1 MTIPGHNLIST
12 RNGWK
17 SILLGTSTT
26 STKTGFGWKGWP
38 QRRLDSSLQRFTG
51 AIWTNHDQGKP
62 SCSRPWDE
70 NSKDSLTQLFHVFPH
85 FPSSI
90 RQEFPLLVYLDPR
103 DCIDAR
109 IFKVSRFL
117 RFIFIVLCSTIQNG
131 CSCWFF
137 WVIHLK
143 WDSFAFLCLD
153 WSTFHKTLKKKY
165 WSSTLYG
172 PPPPHRPCY
181 SFWVIFHLKHVKCRG
196 KWCDVWHLQ
205 SNQVKRSRR

>member
-1 MTIPGHNLIST
+1 MSIPGHNLIST

-17 SILLGTSTT
+17 SILLGTSTM

-51 AIWTNHDQGKP
+51 AIWTNLDQGKP

-70 NSKDSLTQLFHVFPH
+70 NSKHSFNSIISRFPH

-109 IFKVSRFL
+109 IFKVSWFL
-117 RFIFIVLCSTIQNG
+117 RIIFIVLCSTIQNG
-131 CSCWFF
+131 CSFCFF
-137 WVIHLK
+137 WVIHYFEMGLFCISLSRLVYFSQNFEEK
-143 WDSFAFLCLD
+143 ILIFNFV
-153 WSTFHKTLKKKY
+153 WS
-165 WSSTLYG
+165 
-172 PPPPHRPCY
+172 PPPIAPATVSELFSIKAC
-181 SFWVIFHLKHVKCRG
+181 
-196 KWCDVWHLQ
+196 
-205 SNQVKRSRR
+205 

>member
-17 SILLGTSTT
+17 SILLGTSSM

-51 AIWTNHDQGKP
+51 AIWIEENHLAIDREMKIQ
-62 SCSRPWDE
+62 
-70 NSKDSLTQLFHVFPH
+70 NIVLTQLFHVFPH

-90 RQEFPLLVYLDPR
+90 RQEFPLLVYLDPH

-109 IFKVSRFL
+109 IFKVSWFL
-117 RFIFIVLCSTIQNG
+117 RIIFIVLCSTIQNG
-131 CSCWFF
+131 CSFRFF

-143 WDSFAFLCLD
+143 WDSFAFLCLN

-172 PPPPHRPCY
+172 PPPSP
-181 SFWVIFHLKHVKCRG
+181 L
-196 KWCDVWHLQ
+196 LQ
-205 SNQVKRSRR
+205 FLSYFPFKAC